1 MNRRT
6 PLIAAVAGTVAIALV
21 AGCSSSKSGGGSG
34 SASASASGS
43 GGAAGGALANAAVV
57 NPGYK
62 TKGGTVNILNDT
74 DYESL
79 DPANNYVT
87 NEGEIGRL
95 IYRTL
100 NFIKDTPNEKPVIK
114 PDLAEALGVPSDNA
128 KTWTWKIRKGLK
140 FEDGSPITAKDIKYG
155 IERSFA
161 RDVYPDGATYMPD
174 LLNNTNGYKGPYAD
188 PSKDLTAVETPDDN
202 TLTLHFAGPQPD
214 ADWMMALNYSAP
226 VPKAKDDKQNYGQH
240 PVSSGPYKIESYT
253 PSKQL
258 VLVRNTYW
266 DPATDPNR
274 PALPDKFVV
283 SMGIAAP
290 TISAR
295 IISNQGEDQTATTT
309 ENSGALQSSDLPKL
323 RDPSV
328 KSRFTTGPTPC
339 VFYSYLNMQV
349 IKDLDVRKA
358 IYTAINRKAVL
369 TALGGDL
376 FGFTQDSYMSTTVR
390 GFQPVNLGLKPEGD
404 PAAAKALL
412 SGKTVPTVHYGV
424 RGGSPK
430 DKAVGVSIQN
440 DLKQIGVTVVL
451 DLIPGDAWYKTL
463 RGDHPPD
470 MARAGWCWD
479 WPTQASVVPPVMG
492 PDSTGKSWNAASN
505 FQRYYDAT
513 ISPQISKLA
522 ASTEPPAQVDKQFSD
537 LSNKLQTTVWPLL
550 PIQASLDP
558 QVVGGKIQN
567 GGVSTIFGLIDLNT
581 IGVKP

>member
-21 AGCSSSKSGGGSG
+21 AGCSSSKSGGGG
-34 SASASASGS
+34 GQS
-43 GGAAGGALANAAVV
+43 GGASTSSNNASGAVV
-57 NPGYK
+57 NPGYT
-62 TKGGTVNILNDT
+62 TKGGTVNILNDS

-87 NEGEIGRL
+87 NEGVIGRL

-100 NFIKDTPNEKPVIK
+100 TFIKDTPNEKPVIK
-114 PDLAEALGVPSDNA
+114 PDLAESLGTQSDGG

-140 FEDGSPITAKDIKYG
+140 YEDGTPITAKEIKYG

-161 RDVYPDGATYMPD
+161 TDIYKDGATYMPD
-174 LLNNTNGYKGPYAD
+174 TLNNTNDYKGPYLD
-188 PSKDLTAVETPDDN
+188 PTKDLTAVETPDDY

-214 ADWMMALNYSAP
+214 ADWMMSLFYSAP

-258 VLVRNTYW
+258 VLARNPNW

-283 SMGIAAP
+283 NMGIAAP

-295 IISNQGEDQTATTT
+295 IISNQGADQTAVTT
-309 ENSGALQSSDLPKL
+309 ENSGALQSADLPKL

-339 VFYSYLNMQV
+339 VFYSYLNMQTV
-349 IKDLDVRKA
+349 KDTDVRKA
-358 IYTAINRKAVL
+358 IFTAINRKAAI

-390 GFQPVNLGLKPEGD
+390 GYAPPNLGLNPQGD
-404 PAAAKALL
+404 PTAAKALL
-412 SGKTVPTVHYGV
+412 QGKTVPTLHYGV

-430 DKAVGVSIQN
+430 QKALGVSIQN
-440 DLKQIGVTVVL
+440 DLKQIGVNLVL
-451 DLIPGDAWYKTL
+451 DTIPGDAFYKTL
-463 RGDHPPD
+463 RGDQAPD
-470 MARAGWCWD
+470 MSLAGWCWD
-479 WPTQASVVPPVMG
+479 WPTQAAIVPPVLG
-492 PDSTGKSWNAASN
+492 PDSTGKKWSSN
-505 FQRYYDAT
+505 NFSRYIDST
-513 ISPQISKLA
+513 VSPQITKLA
-522 ASTEPPAQVDKQFSD
+522 SSTEPPAQVDKQFSE

-550 PIQASLDP
+550 PVQASLDP

-567 GGVSTIFGLIDLNT
+567 GGVSTIYGEIDLNT